1 MDSSAIIERMNRES
15 RGTLMASLGIEFTG
29 VGKIGWRQ
37 KPIDERTMRPGNLLH
52 GGAIMALVETV
63 GSGLTYI
70 GENLEENHVFGIEIN
85 ANHVRKAQGKY
96 VIGRAEFIHK
106 GHRTHVVAV
115 NVTDEFGNLAS
126 VGRITNVVLPKSSD
140 GK

>member
-1 MDSSAIIERMNRES
+1 MEAKM
-15 RGTLMASLGIEFTG
+15 
-29 VGKIGWRQ
+29 
-37 KPIDERTMRPGNLLH
+37 PIDERTMRPGQLLH

-85 ANHVRKAQGKY
+85 GNHIRKAQGSY

-106 GHRTHVVAV
+106 GQRTHVVAV

-126 VGRITNVVLPKSSD
+126 VCRITNVVLPKSSD
-140 GK
+140 HK

>member
-29 VGKIGWRQ
+29 VGENWLEAKMPIG
-37 KPIDERTMRPGNLLH
+37 ERTMRPGNLLH

-70 GENLEENHVFGIEIN
+70 GESLEENHVFGIEIN

-126 VGRITNVVLPKSSD
+126 VGRITNVVLPKS
-140 GK
+140 

>member
-1 MDSSAIIERMNRES
+1 MLELIEQMNRER
-15 RGTLMASLGIEFTG
+15 RGTLMESLGIEFIG
-29 VGKIGWRQ
+29 VGENWLEAKM
-37 KPIDERTMRPGNLLH
+37 PIDERTMRPGQLLH

-85 ANHVRKAQGKY
+85 GNHIRNAQGSY

-106 GHRTHVVAV
+106 GQRTHVVAV

-126 VGRITNVVLPKSSD
+126 VCRITNVVLPKSSD
-140 GK
+140 HK

>member
-1 MDSSAIIERMNRES
+1 MDGLLLIEHMNRER
-15 RGTLMASLGIEFTG
+15 RGTLMESLGIEFTG
-29 VGKIGWRQ
+29 VGENWLEAKM
-37 KPIDERTMRPGNLLH
+37 PIDGRTMRPGNLLH

-85 ANHVRKAQGKY
+85 GNHIRKAQGSY

-106 GHRTHVVAV
+106 GHRTHVVSV

-126 VGRITNVVLPKSSD
+126 VCRITNVVLPKS
-140 GK
+140 

>member
-1 MDSSAIIERMNRES
+1 MDSSAIIEQMNRES

-29 VGKIGWRQ
+29 IGENWLEA
-37 KPIDERTMRPGNLLH
+37 KMPIDERTMRPGNLLH
-52 GGAIMALVETV
+52 GGA
-63 GSGLTYI
+63 TYI

-126 VGRITNVVLPKSSD
+126 VGRITNVVLPKS
-140 GK
+140 

>member
-1 MDSSAIIERMNRES
+1 M
-15 RGTLMASLGIEFTG
+15 
-29 VGKIGWRQ
+29 
-37 KPIDERTMRPGNLLH
+37 PIDERTMRPGNLLH

-70 GENLEENHVFGIEIN
+70 GESLEENHVFGIEIN

-126 VGRITNVVLPKSSD
+126 VGRITNVVLPKS
-140 GK
+140 

>member
-1 MDSSAIIERMNRES
+1 MLELIEQMNRER
-15 RGTLMASLGIEFTG
+15 RGTLMESLGIEFIG
-29 VGKIGWRQ
+29 VGENWLEAKM
-37 KPIDERTMRPGNLLH
+37 PIDERTMRPGQLLH

-85 ANHVRKAQGKY
+85 GNHIRKAQGSY

-106 GHRTHVVAV
+106 GQRTHVVAV
-115 NVTDEFGNLAS
+115 NVTDEFGNLVS
-126 VGRITNVVLPKSSD
+126 VCRITNVVLPKSSD
-140 GK
+140 HK

>member
-1 MDSSAIIERMNRES
+1 MLELIEQMNRER
-15 RGTLMASLGIEFTG
+15 RGTLMESLGIEFIG
-29 VGKIGWRQ
+29 VGENWLEAKM
-37 KPIDERTMRPGNLLH
+37 PIDERTMRPGQLLH

-85 ANHVRKAQGKY
+85 GNHIRKAQGSY

-106 GHRTHVVAV
+106 GQRTHVVAV

-126 VGRITNVVLPKSSD
+126 VCRITNGVLLKSAD
-140 GK
+140 HK

>member
-29 VGKIGWRQ
+29 IGENWLEA
-37 KPIDERTMRPGNLLH
+37 KMPIDERTKRPGNLLH

-70 GENLEENHVFGIEIN
+70 GESLEENHVFGIEIN

-126 VGRITNVVLPKSSD
+126 VGRITNVVLPNS
-140 GK
+140 

>member
-1 MDSSAIIERMNRES
+1 MDSSAIIEQMNRES
-15 RGTLMASLGIEFTG
+15 RGTLMASLGIEF
-29 VGKIGWRQ
+29 IGIGENWLEA
-37 KPIDERTMRPGNLLH
+37 KMPIDERTMRPGNLLH

-85 ANHVRKAQGKY
+85 ANHVRK
-96 VIGRAEFIHK
+96 FIHK
-106 GHRTHVVAV
+106 GHRTHVVSV

-126 VGRITNVVLPKSSD
+126 VGRITNVVLPKS
-140 GK
+140 

>member
-1 MDSSAIIERMNRES
+1 MLELIEQMNRER
-15 RGTLMASLGIEFTG
+15 RGTLMESLGIEFIG
-29 VGKIGWRQ
+29 VGENWLEAKM
-37 KPIDERTMRPGNLLH
+37 PIDERTMRPGQLLH

-85 ANHVRKAQGKY
+85 GNHIRKAQGSY

-106 GHRTHVVAV
+106 GQRTHVVAV

-126 VGRITNVVLPKSSD
+126 VCRITNVVLPKSSD
-140 GK
+140 HN

>member
-15 RGTLMASLGIEFTG
+15 RGTLMASLGIEF
-29 VGKIGWRQ
+29 IGIGENWLEA
-37 KPIDERTMRPGNLLH
+37 KMPIDERTMRPGNLLH

-63 GSGLTYI
+63 GRGLTYI

-85 ANHVRKAQGKY
+85 ANHVRKAQGSY

-106 GHRTHVVAV
+106 GHRTHVVSV

-126 VGRITNVVLPKSSD
+126 VGRITNVVLPKS
-140 GK
+140 

>member
-1 MDSSAIIERMNRES
+1 MDSSAIIEQMNRES

-29 VGKIGWRQ
+29 IGE
-37 KPIDERTMRPGNLLH
+37 KMPIDERTMRPGNLLH

-126 VGRITNVVLPKSSD
+126 VGRITNVVLPKS
-140 GK
+140 

>member
-1 MDSSAIIERMNRES
+1 MDSSVIIERMNRES
-15 RGTLMASLGIEFTG
+15 RGTLMASLGIEF
-29 VGKIGWRQ
+29 IGIGENWLEA
-37 KPIDERTMRPGNLLH
+37 KMPIDERTMRPGNLLH

-70 GENLEENHVFGIEIN
+70 GENLVFGIEIN
-85 ANHVRKAQGKY
+85 ANHVRKAQGSY

-106 GHRTHVVAV
+106 GHRTHVVSV

-126 VGRITNVVLPKSSD
+126 VGRITNVVLPKS
-140 GK
+140 

>member
-29 VGKIGWRQ
+29 VGENWL
-37 KPIDERTMRPGNLLH
+37 EATMRPGNLLH

-70 GENLEENHVFGIEIN
+70 GESLEENHVFGIEIN

-126 VGRITNVVLPKSSD
+126 VGRITNVVLPKS
-140 GK
+140 

>member
-29 VGKIGWRQ
+29 VGENWLEAKM
-37 KPIDERTMRPGNLLH
+37 PIDERTMRPGNLLH

-70 GENLEENHVFGIEIN
+70 GESLEENHVFGIEIN

-106 GHRTHVVAV
+106 GQDVYKRQGFMLTPREKLYMVMCLIG
-115 NVTDEFGNLAS
+115 FGWE
-126 VGRITNVVLPKSSD
+126 
-140 GK
+140 

>member
-1 MDSSAIIERMNRES
+1 MDSSAIIEQMNRES

-29 VGKIGWRQ
+29 IEAKM
-37 KPIDERTMRPGNLLH
+37 PIDERTMRPGNLLH

-126 VGRITNVVLPKSSD
+126 VGRITNVVLPKS
-140 GK
+140 

>member
-1 MDSSAIIERMNRES
+1 MDSLLLIEHMNRER
-15 RGTLMASLGIEFTG
+15 RGTLMESLGIEFTG
-29 VGKIGWRQ
+29 VGENWLEAKM
-37 KPIDERTMRPGNLLH
+37 PIDERTMRPGNLLH

-85 ANHVRKAQGKY
+85 GNHIRKAQGSY

-106 GHRTHVVAV
+106 GHRTHVVSV

-126 VGRITNVVLPKSSD
+126 VCRITNVVLPKS
-140 GK
+140 

>member
-1 MDSSAIIERMNRES
+1 MDSLLLIEHMNRER
-15 RGTLMASLGIEFTG
+15 RGTLMESLGIEFTG
-29 VGKIGWRQ
+29 VGENWLEAKM
-37 KPIDERTMRPGNLLH
+37 PIDERTMRPGNLLH

-70 GENLEENHVFGIEIN
+70 VENLEENHVFGIEIN
-85 ANHVRKAQGKY
+85 GNHIRKAQGSY

-106 GHRTHVVAV
+106 GHRTHVVSV

-126 VGRITNVVLPKSSD
+126 VCRITNVVLPKS
-140 GK
+140 

>member
-1 MDSSAIIERMNRES
+1 MDSSAIIEQMNRES

-29 VGKIGWRQ
+29 IGENWLEA
-37 KPIDERTMRPGNLLH
+37 KMPIDERTMRPGNLLH

-70 GENLEENHVFGIEIN
+70 GENLEENHVFGIETN
-85 ANHVRKAQGKY
+85 VRKAQGKY

-126 VGRITNVVLPKSSD
+126 VGRITNVVLPKS
-140 GK
+140 

>member
-1 MDSSAIIERMNRES
+1 MDSLLLIEHMNRER
-15 RGTLMASLGIEFTG
+15 RGTLMESLGIEFTG
-29 VGKIGWRQ
+29 VGENWLEAKM
-37 KPIDERTMRPGNLLH
+37 PIDGRTMRPGNLLH

-85 ANHVRKAQGKY
+85 GNHIRKAQGSY

-106 GHRTHVVAV
+106 GHRTHVVSV

-126 VGRITNVVLPKSSD
+126 VCRITNVVLPKS
-140 GK
+140 